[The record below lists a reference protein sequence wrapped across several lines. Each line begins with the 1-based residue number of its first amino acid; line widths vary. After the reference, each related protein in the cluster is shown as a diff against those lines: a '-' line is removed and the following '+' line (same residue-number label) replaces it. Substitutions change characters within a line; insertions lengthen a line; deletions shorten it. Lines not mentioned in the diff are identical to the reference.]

1 MIVTTADL
9 YTIAYGK
16 YAIGAYNLNNLEQTL
31 GLFKG
36 CLESQAPFITNCRKA
51 LGNTPT
57 KGCWKS
63 SFEKSRRYSSVHREF
78 FPDHPE
84 QFDFRPPGTT
94 FVEEYA
100 KFSARKNETLG
111 LAGQLSLIRPFFN
124 ERTQPVIAVD
134 LKVGA
139 LV

>member
-36 CLESQAPFITNCRKA
+36 CLESQAPLSLNCRKA
-51 LGNTPT
+51 LANTPT

-63 SFEKSRRYSSVHREF
+63 SFEKSRRYSSAHRAF

-84 QFDFRPPGTT
+84 QFAFRPPGTT

-100 KFSARKNETLG
+100 KFIARKNETLDS
-111 LAGQLSLIRPFFN
+111 AGQLSLIRPFLTKEPN
-124 ERTQPVIAVD
+124 QS
-134 LKVGA
+134 
-139 LV
+139 